1 MSCFAISSID
11 DKSIN
16 NKTIMSKIRVWTSE
30 GEWSEE
36 VVGLDKINLLKRA
49 LLYAWPTEDEY
60 DDDGQFLLENYSF
73 NDNRSLIL
81 EPYDENFE
89 LDYPWRHIKDSN
101 NKIVLLKDIDS
112 FQLPLYV
119 LKQLRDDPKYSYL
132 YAVYDSLIKAAK
144 IPSGIKVSCLRLL
157 FEDE

>member
-1 MSCFAISSID
+1 
-11 DKSIN
+11 
-16 NKTIMSKIRVWTSE
+16 MSKIRVWTSE
-30 GEWSEE
+30 DEWSEE

-81 EPYDENFE
+81 EPYDEDFIY
-89 LDYPWRHIKDSN
+89 DSPWLHIKDAGD
-101 NKIVLLKDIDS
+101 NKIVSLGDIDS
-112 FQLPLYV
+112 FQIPLNV
-119 LKQLRDDPKYSYL
+119 LKHLRDDPKYSYL